1 MIKMKPYIL
10 PSDWFVQN
18 KVDVVYT
25 RTSEQLADPLLTK
38 FTGISNTDFAFYF
51 LQNPHKNLLMCGP
64 LEARTVKQSYA
75 GKIHA
80 WKSRKDIVHFLR
92 SFFGKKRV
100 GINERYLTGEQIRNL
115 KKMFPRARF
124 KDISNELYKTREIK
138 NSDELKKIREAVK
151 ITQDVV
157 RKVPNM
163 VHANITEIQLAAEIN
178 HAFAREGCPP
188 SFTTIVGFGK
198 NSRNIHHFNTK
209 TKIAHGNNVL
219 IDCGAKYHGY
229 CADLSRTFVYKK
241 ANDEQNEWYGKMVA
255 AQNAAFAT
263 ISPGNHAWHTMEAA
277 EKALGR
283 KIPHFLGH
291 GIGLETHDS
300 PQGIYR
306 EAQWD
311 YQPGM
316 ALAVEPG
323 YYGDKWGMRLEDNC
337 IVTKKGHERLSF
349 TPKKLVEI

>member
-1 MIKMKPYIL
+1 MKPQPL
-10 PSDWFVQN
+10 PSAWFEQN
-18 KVDVVYT
+18 KVDALYT

-38 FTGISNTDFAFYF
+38 FTGISQTDFAFYF
-51 LQNPHKNLLMCGP
+51 LQNSKTNLLMCGP
-64 LEARTVKQSYA
+64 LEAGTVKQSYA

-80 WKSRKDIVHFLR
+80 WKARKDIVHHLR
-92 SFFGKKRV
+92 KFFGKKRV
-100 GINERYLTGEQIRNL
+100 GINERYLTGEQIHNL
-115 KKMFPRARF
+115 KKLFPRTTF
-124 KDISNELYKTREIK
+124 KDVSEALVETRQIK
-138 NSDELKKIREAVK
+138 STEELKKIREAVT
-151 ITQDVV
+151 ITHDVV
-157 RKVPNM
+157 RKIPNM
-163 VHANITEIQLAAEIN
+163 VHAGITEIQLAAEIN

-198 NSRNIHHFNTK
+198 NSSNIHHFNTH
-209 TKIAHGNNVL
+209 TKIAPGNNVL
-219 IDCGAKYHGY
+219 VDCGAKYEGY

-241 ANDEQNEWYGKMVA
+241 ANNEQHEWYAKMIA

-277 EKALGR
+277 ENALGR

-291 GIGLETHDS
+291 GIGLETHDV
-300 PQGIYR
+300 PQGIYGQ
-306 EAQWD
+306 AKWA

-323 YYGDKWGMRLEDNC
+323 YYGKKWGIRLEDNC
-337 IVTKKGHERLSF
+337 IVTKKGCDRLSF